1 MTELPTKE
9 SIYSISEDV
18 VARETGGDIVIVPLT
33 AEVAGPENAMF
44 TLNHTGHAVW
54 KNLDGRKTLGEIAAE
69 LAGEFHV
76 PLETAE
82 RGVLKL
88 AADLAARKIVVIKA
102 RGIGD

>member
-9 SIYSISEDV
+9 SVYSISEDV

-44 TLNHTGHAVW
+44 TLNRTGQAVW
-54 KNLDGRKTLGEIAAE
+54 TKLDGRRTLGEIAAE
-69 LAGEFHV
+69 LAGEFHA
-76 PLETAE
+76 PLETVE

-88 AADLAARKIVVIKA
+88 ARDLTARKIV
-102 RGIGD
+102 R